1 MSGTTSSTPRPTR
14 PLWVQ
19 DLGCLWEAL
28 PPPPREMKTF
38 SGRVKVTLMLACL
51 GTVPRISLNMVAE
64 PTLHKGTITAEKTER
79 LARRDLPREP
89 VHHLGGPLENPT
101 KPHPSKE
108 TDRSRLEK
116 GEDRT
121 GEQLEYP
128 GKVREWVLAETT
140 YQSESTQT
148 HG

>member
-1 MSGTTSSTPRPTR
+1 
-14 PLWVQ
+14 
-19 DLGCLWEAL
+19 
-28 PPPPREMKTF
+28 
-38 SGRVKVTLMLACL
+38 MLACS
-51 GTVPRISLNMVAE
+51 GMVPRISFNMVAE

-79 LARRDLPREP
+79 LARRDQPREP
-89 VHHLGGPLENPT
+89 VHHSGGPLEDPT

-128 GKVREWVLAETT
+128 GKAREWVLAETT
-140 YQSESTQT
+140 YLLELTLT